1 MRKLSSI
8 VQATA
13 LEILSEPL
21 TLLVK
26 LTALALVVFAPTFHY
41 HQFGEVTR
49 MARDTG
55 FSAVLV
61 GGGVLAA
68 FETIRALRREIES
81 GTLEMALARP
91 VSRGAFFLGKALGSW
106 LATVFAVLVVF
117 ATSLVVVEG
126 SAVGGRIAEKTGDV
140 ARIWG
145 PCVAVAVA
153 VIVLPTVAAAA
164 LNRFCRCRFVLT
176 EQFLSAALAFVAGA
190 WAVFRDPS
198 VLAPYFAALVPLL
211 VLMAVW
217 VAAAAAFAFGLR
229 ANAAAAMTGLVA
241 AGSFPF
247 VGNYYLSDMLANG
260 GTVAWTYVAFA
271 VLAALPAM
279 AAFLLLGSCACE
291 AGARR
296 E

>member
-1 MRKLSSI
+1 MSSI

-190 WAVFRDPS
+190 WAVFRDSS

-217 VAAAAAFAFGLR
+217 V
-229 ANAAAAMTGLVA
+229 AAAAMTGLVA

-260 GTVAWTYVAFA
+260 GTVSWTYVAFA

-279 AAFLLLGSCACE
+279 AAFLLLGSCARE